1 MHTFFSGW
9 RMLGRTLVVSAL
21 GYVTLLMLL
30 RLSGKR
36 SLAKM
41 NVFDFVV
48 IVALGSVLAGT
59 IMAPAMGMLDLV
71 AAIAVLVTLQ
81 RVFASLTRR
90 SKRLEQWIN
99 GKPTILLY
107 RGHMVQ
113 EQLRRQGVTEEEVQA
128 AVRAGGGARLQ
139 DVDAV
144 VLETDGQF
152 TILREVPR
160 DNCPD
165 STLSDVEG
173 VPGDPES
180 HTPRERRIRERRAL
194 RTQASHS

>member
-1 MHTFFSGW
+1 MHTYFSGW
-9 RMLGRTLVVSAL
+9 AMLGRTLVVSAL
-21 GYVTLLMLL
+21 GYVGLLTLL

-36 SLAKM
+36 SIAKM

-48 IVALGSVLAGT
+48 IVALGSVLAGSIT
-59 IMAPAMGMLDLV
+59 APSVGLVDML
-71 AAIAVLVTLQ
+71 AAIAVLLGLQ
-81 RVFASLTRR
+81 QVFAVLTRR

-107 RGHMVQ
+107 RGHMLQ
-113 EQLRRQGVTEEEVQA
+113 EQLRRQRVTEEEVQA
-128 AVRAGGGARLQ
+128 AVRAGGGARLE

-160 DNCPD
+160 GDPAET
-165 STLSDVEG
+165 TLSDVEG
-173 VPGDPES
+173 VPGDPAA
-180 HTPRERRIRERRAL
+180 HTPRERQARERRA
-194 RTQASHS
+194 R